1 MSSHLDQSIGHQFG
15 QTYRK
20 LNYSL
25 SLRFKPFDVTPEQW
39 VVLCKLAGNDGI
51 TQKELS
57 ILAEKDQPT
66 LTRILDCLDK
76 KQLIRREANVHDRRS
91 FLVTITETGRKLQ
104 QELIHIEQQVLA
116 ETMKGVSDEQLNQL
130 RGLLAKMTVNL
141 EQQQI
146 KYKN

>member
-57 ILAEKDQPT
+57 ILVEKDQPT